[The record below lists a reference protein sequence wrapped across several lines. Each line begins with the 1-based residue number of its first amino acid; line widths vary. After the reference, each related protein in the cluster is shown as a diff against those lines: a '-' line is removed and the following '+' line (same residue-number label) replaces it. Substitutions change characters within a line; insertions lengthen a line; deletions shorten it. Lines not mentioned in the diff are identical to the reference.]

1 MPTAMA
7 TAPPGAPAARPLA
20 GRALAPV
27 SAPQPLLAVPAEYR
41 GRRVVIL
48 GLARQGVA
56 LARYLAEQGAQVVVS
71 DRQPAAQLA
80 QPLAA
85 LSGLPI
91 EFALGGH
98 PESLLNGADLL
109 CLSGGVSADLPLARQ
124 AVARGIPLSNDS
136 QIFLEAVPAGV
147 QVVGITG
154 SAGKT
159 TTTTLV
165 GRMCLAKF
173 IGGNIGRP
181 LIGDL
186 AQMRPG
192 DTVVME
198 LSSFQL
204 EIMTRSPQIAP
215 VL

>member
-1 MPTAMA
+1 M
-7 TAPPGAPAARPLA
+7 L
-20 GRALAPV
+20 LSAPV
-27 SAPQPLLAVPAEYR
+27 ARQCARRAGCAPQPLLAVPAEFR

-71 DRQPAAQLA
+71 DRQSAAQLA

-85 LSGLPI
+85 LSDLPI

-98 PESLLNGADLL
+98 PESLLDGADLL

-124 AVARGIPLSNDS
+124 ARGRGIPLSNDS

-147 QVVGITG
+147 RVVGITG

-165 GRMCLAKF
+165 G
-173 IGGNIGRP
+173 
-181 LIGDL
+181 
-186 AQMRPG
+186 
-192 DTVVME
+192 
-198 LSSFQL
+198 
-204 EIMTRSPQIAP
+204 
-215 VL
+215 